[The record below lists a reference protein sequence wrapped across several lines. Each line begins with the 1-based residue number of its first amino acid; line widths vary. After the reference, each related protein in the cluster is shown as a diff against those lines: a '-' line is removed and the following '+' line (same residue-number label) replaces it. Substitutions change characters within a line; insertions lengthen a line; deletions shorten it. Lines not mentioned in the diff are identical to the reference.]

1 MQEHRMKL
9 STFASF
15 AAAAAIL
22 LNAFASSPPSSA
34 AEPNRPP
41 DQIAVR
47 MLHVFIQ
54 ADVNDVRFEN
64 IWVFARE
71 EARGPWQVDIDL
83 KPNAELLHLDDPNET
98 VFLPSPPSIRKTM
111 AADSLIDSVGFSYLL
126 PNTSGVC
133 ITEITPPCP
142 VDSMVVSVSA
152 PSTRLRSNLLKPDAF
167 RRERSGFSAVYAAA
181 NIPPGTPVSIS
192 LAGLPKIPSS
202 LPRTLCALALALI
215 FAGAAVTMYC
225 GRRASKKSTEQRR

>member
-1 MQEHRMKL
+1 MQGRHIK
-9 STFASF
+9 TGIFASF
-15 AAAAAIL
+15 AAVAAVL
-22 LNAFASSPPSSA
+22 LNALASAPSPA

-41 DQIAVR
+41 DQITIR

-71 EARGPWQVDIDL
+71 EASGPWQVDIDL

-98 VFLPSPPSIRKTM
+98 VFLPSPPAIRKTM
-111 AADSLIDSVGFSYLL
+111 AADSLVDSVGFSYLL

-152 PSTRLRSNLLKPDAF
+152 PSTRLLSNLLKPDAF
-167 RRERSGFSAVYAAA
+167 RRRRSVFSAVYSAA
-181 NIPPGTPVSIS
+181 NIPPGKPVSIS
-192 LAGLPKIPSS
+192 LAGLPKMPSS

-215 FAGAAVTMYC
+215 FAAAAVTMYC
-225 GRRASKKSTEQRR
+225 GRRASKRGTVQR

>member
-1 MQEHRMKL
+1 MQGRNIKL
-9 STFASF
+9 TTSASF

-22 LNAFASSPPSSA
+22 LNAFASAPSPA

-71 EARGPWQVDIDL
+71 EARGPWQVDIQL

-98 VFLPSPPSIRKTM
+98 VFLPSPPTIRKTM
-111 AADSLIDSVGFSYLL
+111 AADSLVDSVGFSYLL
-126 PNTSGVC
+126 PNSSGVC
-133 ITEITPPCP
+133 ITEIAPPWR

-152 PSTRLRSNLLKPDAF
+152 PSTRLLSNLLKPDAF
-167 RRERSGFSAVYAAA
+167 RRERSGFSTVYSAA
-181 NIPPGTPVSIS
+181 NIPPGTSVSIS

-225 GRRASKKSTEQRR
+225 GRRASKRGTEQR